1 MTARQQRSAIR
12 VGLIGLGTIGTGV
25 AKLIQSNQDLI
36 RRRLGC
42 RLELVKIADK
52 DIKRDRGISLPKGV
66 LTTKVQDLIE
76 DPDVDIV
83 VELMG
88 GYDPAK
94 KFILSAFAHR
104 KHVVTA
110 NKALLAVHGEEIFD
124 AAERAGCDLGFE
136 GSVGG
141 GIPIIRAVKEGLA
154 ANKILSIYGIING
167 TSNYILTQMT
177 ENRRSF
183 KEVLAEAQQKG
194 YAEADPSFDV
204 EGIDSAHKLAILVT
218 LAFGTPVSF
227 KEVYTEGITR
237 ITPLDIEYA
246 REMGYQIKL
255 LAIAKLNQKGSQ
267 TAEGSGGGGGKHRGV
282 SQYAPTT
289 QHGPPDMM
297 DTTIEARV
305 HPTMIPEDYLIAT
318 VRGVY
323 NAIYLVGDA
332 VGETL
337 FYGKGAG
344 AMPTASAVVSDLIE
358 IGRNILTGSS
368 GSVPVAAFQKKD
380 RQPIRLRPMDEI
392 RTLYY
397 LRFMAEDRPGVLSNI
412 AGLLGKHNIS
422 ISQVLQKGRKQG
434 GNVPVVMMTHQ
445 ALENDVRSALAEIDD
460 MSYVS
465 GKTVLIRVEA
475 TEGE

>member
-1 MTARQQRSAIR
+1 MKPGRERQTIK
-12 VGLIGLGTIGTGV
+12 VGLIGLGTVGTGV
-25 AKLIQSNQDLI
+25 AKLIQMNQDLI

-42 RLELVKIADK
+42 GLDLAKVADK
-52 DIKRDRGISLPKGV
+52 DIKRDRGVSLPEGV
-66 LTTKVQDLIE
+66 LTTKIQDLIS
-76 DPDVDIV
+76 DPGVDIV
-83 VELMG
+83 VELIG

-94 KFILSAFAHR
+94 KYILDAFAHH

-110 NKALLAVHGEEIFD
+110 NKALLAVHGEEIFE
-124 AAERAGCDLGFE
+124 AAEKAGCDLGFE

-177 ENRRSF
+177 EERRRF
-183 KEVLAEAQQKG
+183 EEVLAEAQKKG
-194 YAEADPSFDV
+194 YAEADPSFDI

-218 LAFGTPVSF
+218 LSFGTPVTF
-227 KEVYTEGITR
+227 KEIYTEGITE

-246 REMGYQIKL
+246 RDLGYQIKL
-255 LAIAKLNQKGSQ
+255 LAIAKWNKKEGP
-267 TAEGSGGGGGKHRGV
+267 AEMINGE
-282 SQYAPTT
+282 
-289 QHGPPDMM
+289 
-297 DTTIEARV
+297 IEARV
-305 HPTMIPEDYLIAT
+305 HPTMIPEDYLIST
-318 VRGVY
+318 VRGVF

-358 IGRNILTGSS
+358 IGRNILQGIS
-368 GSVPVAAFQKKD
+368 GRVPVAAFQKKD
-380 RQPIRLRPMDEI
+380 RRPIRLRPMEEI
-392 RTLYY
+392 QSLYY
-397 LRFMAEDRPGVLSNI
+397 LRFIAEDRPGVLSSI
-412 AGLLGKHNIS
+412 SGILGKHNIS

-434 GNVPVVMMTHQ
+434 GHVPVVMMTHQ
-445 ALENDVRSALAEIDD
+445 AVERDVRSALSEIDQ
-460 MSYVS
+460 MSYVC

-475 TEGE
+475 EEE

>member
-1 MTARQQRSAIR
+1 MKARQQRSAIK
-12 VGLIGLGTIGTGV
+12 VGLIGLGTVGTGV
-25 AKLIQSNQDLI
+25 VKLIQANQDLI

-52 DIKRDRGISLPKGV
+52 DIKRDRGVSLQKGV
-66 LTTKVQDLIE
+66 LTTKVQDLIA
-76 DPDVDIV
+76 DPEIEIV
-83 VELMG
+83 VELIG

-94 KFILSAFAHR
+94 KFILSAFAHH

-110 NKALLAVHGEEIFD
+110 NKALLAVHGEEIFE
-124 AAERAGCDLGFE
+124 AAERTGCDLGFE

-177 ENRRSF
+177 AERRPF
-183 KEVLAEAQQKG
+183 KEVLVEAQKKG
-194 YAEADPSFDV
+194 YAEADPSYDV

-218 LAFGTPVSF
+218 LAFGTPVTF
-227 KEVYTEGITR
+227 KEIYTEGITQ

-246 REMGYQIKL
+246 QELGYQIKL
-255 LAIAKLNQKGSQ
+255 LAIAKWNKKNDING
-267 TAEGSGGGGGKHRGV
+267 E
-282 SQYAPTT
+282 
-289 QHGPPDMM
+289 
-297 DTTIEARV
+297 IEARV
-305 HPTMIPEDYLIAT
+305 HPTMIPKDYLIAT
-318 VRGVY
+318 VRGVF

-358 IGRNILTGSS
+358 IGRNVLKGSS
-368 GSVPVAAFQKKD
+368 GRVPVAAFQKKD
-380 RQPIRLRPMDEI
+380 RRPIRLRPMDEI
-392 RTLYY
+392 LSLYY
-397 LRFMAEDRPGVLSNI
+397 LRFMAEDRPGVLSKI
-412 AGLLGKHNIS
+412 SGILGKHNIS

-434 GNVPVVMMTHQ
+434 GHVPVVMMTHQ
-445 ALENDVRSALAEIDD
+445 AVERDVRSALTEIDE

-465 GKTVLIRVEA
+465 GKTVLIRVE
-475 TEGE
+475 GEEE

>member
-1 MTARQQRSAIR
+1 MKAPQQRSAIK
-12 VGLIGLGTIGTGV
+12 VGLIGLGTVGTGV
-25 AKLIQSNQDLI
+25 VKLIQANQDLI

-42 RLELVKIADK
+42 RLELVRIVDK
-52 DIKRDRGISLPKGV
+52 DIKRDRGVSLPKGV
-66 LTTKVQDLIE
+66 LTTKVQDLIA
-76 DPDVDIV
+76 DPEIEIV
-83 VELMG
+83 VELIG
-88 GYDPAK
+88 GHDPAK
-94 KFILSAFAHR
+94 KFILSAFAHH

-110 NKALLAVHGEEIFD
+110 NKALLAVHGEEIFE

-177 ENRRSF
+177 DERRPF
-183 KEVLAEAQQKG
+183 KEVLAEAQKRG

-218 LAFGTPVSF
+218 LSFGTPVTF
-227 KEVYTEGITR
+227 KEIYAEGITQ

-246 REMGYQIKL
+246 RELGYQIKL
-255 LAIAKLNQKGSQ
+255 LAIAKWNKKNDIN
-267 TAEGSGGGGGKHRGV
+267 AE
-282 SQYAPTT
+282 
-289 QHGPPDMM
+289 
-297 DTTIEARV
+297 IEARV

-323 NAIYLVGDA
+323 NAIYLMGDG

-368 GSVPVAAFQKKD
+368 GRVPVAAFQKKD
-380 RQPIRLRPMDEI
+380 RRPIRLRPMDEI
-392 RTLYY
+392 QSLYY
-397 LRFMAEDRPGVLSNI
+397 LRFMAEDRPGVLSKI
-412 AGLLGKHNIS
+412 SGILGKHNIS
-422 ISQVLQKGRKQG
+422 ISQVLQKGRKQVG
-434 GNVPVVMMTHQ
+434 HVPVVMMTHQ
-445 ALENDVRSALAEIDD
+445 AVEQDVRSALAEIDET
-460 MSYVS
+460 SFVS

-475 TEGE
+475 EEE

>member
-1 MTARQQRSAIR
+1 MMPMPQRSSIK

-25 AKLIQSNQDLI
+25 AKLLQSNQELI

-42 RLELVKIADK
+42 GLELVRIADQ
-52 DIKRDRGISLPKGV
+52 DTKRDRGISLPKGM
-66 LTTKVQDLIE
+66 LTTKVQDLLS
-76 DPDVDIV
+76 DPKIDIV
-83 VELMG
+83 VELIG

-94 KFILSAFAHR
+94 KFILNAFAQG

-154 ANKILSIYGIING
+154 ANKVLSIYGIING

-177 ENRRSF
+177 EKRRSF
-183 KEVLAEAQQKG
+183 KEVLAEAQKKG

-204 EGIDSAHKLAILVT
+204 GGIDSAHKLAILVT
-218 LAFGTPVSF
+218 LAFGTPVNF
-227 KEVYTEGITR
+227 KEIYTEGITQ

-255 LAIAKLNQKGSQ
+255 LAIAKLNQEDGDH
-267 TAEGSGGGGGKHRGV
+267 TA
-282 SQYAPTT
+282 
-289 QHGPPDMM
+289 
-297 DTTIEARV
+297 IEARV

-318 VRGVY
+318 VGGVY

-344 AMPTASAVVSDLIE
+344 AMPTASAVVGDLIE

-368 GSVPVAAFQKKD
+368 GSVPVSSFQKKA
-380 RQPIRLRPMDEI
+380 RRPIRLRPMAEI
-392 RTLYY
+392 RGLYY
-397 LRFMAEDRPGVLSNI
+397 LRFIAEDRPGVLSKI
-412 AGLLGKHNIS
+412 AGILGKHNIS

-434 GNVPVVMMTHQ
+434 GRVPVVMMTHQ
-445 ALENDVRSALAEIDD
+445 ALERDVRSALAEIDE

-475 TEGE
+475 AEEE